1 MQDNVEEVLVLLRK
15 LIGELQKELGQ
26 IYLKSLLQRLGKLL
40 VDAKSSKH
48 LQKMWQQ
55 KQFGYNW
62 EVETRN
68 QSVEPD
74 PFLEKIDRKTVALA
88 KNFLTI

>member
-40 VDAKSSKH
+40 VDAKNSKH

-68 QSVEPD
+68 PSVEPD
-74 PFLEKIDRKTVALA
+74 PFLEKMDRKTFALA